1 MKSYYLLVMFS
12 PSGIS
17 ESCKTNMYSIYDDL
31 SILKSD
37 IDEINS
43 MNDEDEKLVEDVDY
57 QIVESLTMNE
67 MCD

>member
-1 MKSYYLLVMFS
+1 MFS